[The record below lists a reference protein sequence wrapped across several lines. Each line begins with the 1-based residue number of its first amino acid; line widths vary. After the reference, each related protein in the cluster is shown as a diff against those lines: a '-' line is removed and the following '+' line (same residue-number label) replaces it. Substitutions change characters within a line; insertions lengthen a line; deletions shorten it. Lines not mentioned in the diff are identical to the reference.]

1 MKYLVFKGWL
11 GFGDRF
17 ETLKMCVNI
26 AIHNNIQIYVDWTD
40 SMWSHGQESFYS
52 YFKFI
57 GIPQLESLDDIPA
70 DATYYP
76 KAWTGKIKQPFTVDF
91 FKNNDCK
98 VDLLKLNLSSIS
110 ADVLVVTAIESRSI
124 YSDSTFFS
132 KVFRV
137 IHPEIIQEVKR
148 RQVAYDLK
156 KCVGIHIRGTDR
168 INKRGREVP
177 IQWMVLSASSDAR
190 ISGKPMVAVS
200 DDKNSFEIWK
210 RFFPQT
216 KLISNISTEVSSKQG
231 NHVLGKDELKT
242 TKDSLNI
249 DCLIDFFT
257 LASCQS
263 IKSTYKDSRFFQE
276 AVRLSPFVDVILS

>member
-11 GFGDRF
+11 GFGDRL
-17 ETLKMCVNI
+17 EVLKMCVNI
-26 AIHNNIQIYVDWTD
+26 AMHNNIQIYVDWTD

-57 GIPQLESLDDIPA
+57 NIPQLESLDDIPA

-76 KAWTGKIKQPFTVDF
+76 KAWTGKIKEPFTVDF

-98 VDLLKLNLSSIS
+98 VELLNLKLSDIS
-110 ADVLVVTAIESRSI
+110 ADVLVVTAIESRST
-124 YSDSTFFS
+124 YGDSTFFS

-137 IHPEIIQEVKR
+137 IHPKIIDEVKR
-148 RQVAYDLK
+148 RQVEYDLK

-168 INKRGREVP
+168 INKRGREIP
-177 IQWMVLSASSDAR
+177 IQWMVLSASTDPR
-190 ISGKPMVAVS
+190 ISRKPMIAVS

-216 KLISNISTEVSSKQG
+216 KLIRNISTE
-231 NHVLGKDELKT
+231 
-242 TKDSLNI
+242 I
-249 DCLIDFFT
+249 
-257 LASCQS
+257 
-263 IKSTYKDSRFFQE
+263 
-276 AVRLSPFVDVILS
+276 

>member
-11 GFGDRF
+11 GFGDRL
-17 ETLKMCVNI
+17 EVLKMCVNI
-26 AIHNNIQIYVDWTD
+26 TMHNNIQIYVDWTD
-40 SMWSHGQESFYS
+40 SMWSHGAESFYS

-57 GIPQLESLDDIPA
+57 DIPQLESLDDIPA

-76 KAWTGKIKQPFTVDF
+76 KAWTGKIKEPFTEDF
-91 FKNNDCK
+91 FDKNDCK
-98 VDLLKLNLSSIS
+98 VDLLKLDISSIS
-110 ADVLVVTAIESRSI
+110 ADVLVVNSVESRTT
-124 YSDSTFFS
+124 YCDSTFFS

-137 IHPEIIQEVKR
+137 IHPKIIEEVKR
-148 RQVAYDLK
+148 RQVEYDLK

-168 INKRGREVP
+168 INKRGREIP
-177 IQWMVLSASSDAR
+177 IQWMVLSASTDPR
-190 ISGKPMVAVS
+190 ISRKPMIAVS

-216 KLISNISTEVSSKQG
+216 KLISNISTEISSNQG
-231 NHVLGKDELKT
+231 NHNLSKDELKA

-257 LASCQS
+257 LASCAT
-263 IKSTYKDSRFFQE
+263 ILSTYKDSRFSKE
-276 AVRLSPFVDVILS
+276 AVRLSHFVDTILP